1 MQLDADHYE
10 EEGKLA
16 AIREERE
23 YSYSDLCTISRDKLP
38 NYEQKVSCS
47 DPLVRHETAKF
58 QFRELHSDLEL

>member
-1 MQLDADHYE
+1 MQLDADRYE

-38 NYEQKVSCS
+38 LWYFCPNA
-47 DPLVRHETAKF
+47 ETDYSQHNTQCYQVIQA
-58 QFRELHSDLEL
+58 LLAV